1 MALSRRK
8 FTQVAGAA
16 MVGIGL
22 AGSASKTFSQS
33 LRSGGLF
40 SITGEAA
47 SDMLMSFNSETFAPY
62 VGTIFRSGQS
72 GYSLRLA
79 EVVEHK
85 LQKDKRFGMGGE
97 SFSLFF
103 RSVGQKNVPQD
114 IHTFEHPSLGTF
126 SLFIAPVGRGGK
138 TYEAVINHSSLL

>member
-16 MVGIGL
+16 MVGIGF
-22 AGSASKTFSQS
+22 AGAASRTFSQS
-33 LRSGGLF
+33 SRSAGLF

-62 VGTIFRSGQS
+62 IGTIFRSGQS
-72 GYSLRLA
+72 GYSFRLT
-79 EVVEHK
+79 EVAQHK
-85 LQKDKRFGMGGE
+85 GSQEKRFGMSGD

-103 RSVGQKNVPQD
+103 RSVGRKDVPQD

-126 SLFIAPVGRGGK
+126 SLFIAPVERGGK

>member
-1 MALSRRK
+1 MALTRRK

-16 MVGIGL
+16 MVGIGF
-22 AGSASKTFSQS
+22 AGAASRTFSQS
-33 LRSGGLF
+33 SRPGGLF
-40 SITGEAA
+40 PVTGEAA

-72 GYSLRLA
+72 GYSFRLA
-79 EVVEHK
+79 EVVDHGRSKE
-85 LQKDKRFGMGGE
+85 KRFGMAGE

-103 RSVGQKNVPQD
+103 RSVGRKNVPQD

-126 SLFIAPVGRGGK
+126 SLFIAPVERGGK